1 MLSHVRL
8 CDTMDCSPP
17 SSSVHGIFQARMP
30 GQLAISCGCQTL
42 FFPNSQGF
50 VLWVPSTRGVQPSFS
65 LQKPLLTPEQRG
77 KTAHTSHTT
86 HSTIILSTLPAV
98 LSCLSNFSYGSLPC
112 PMSRRQDNLSLF
124 QFKQPFLVTFT
135 SVHNS

>member
-1 MLSHVRL
+1 MQRKVHRMLGEV
-8 CDTMDCSPP
+8 TQDCRQCSDPKVFG
-17 SSSVHGIFQARMP
+17 S
-30 GQLAISCGCQTL
+30 GQSAWICQTL

-65 LQKPLLTPEQRG
+65 LQKSLLTPEQRG
-77 KTAHTSHTT
+77 KTAHTSHTA

-98 LSCLSNFSYGSLPC
+98 LASLSNFSYGSLPC
-112 PMSRRQDNLSLF
+112 PMSRRRDNLSLF